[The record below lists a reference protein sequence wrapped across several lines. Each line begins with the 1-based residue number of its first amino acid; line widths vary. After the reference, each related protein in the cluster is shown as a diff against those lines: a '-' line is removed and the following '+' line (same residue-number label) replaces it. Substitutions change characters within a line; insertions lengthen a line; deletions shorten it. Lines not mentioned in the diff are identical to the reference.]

1 MTNINKVMNLA
12 IYHPSERVRK
22 KNEARFFRDILNI
35 KDDYELGKIA
45 YSFFEKVYDYKNH
58 DIHTIIP
65 EYRPRF
71 SYYIYKQRKSYLRLP
86 DSKKIRILNA
96 MLKYNE
102 CRYQYKIYKYTDY
115 IKQKGET
122 E

>member
-1 MTNINKVMNLA
+1 MTNINKVINLA
-12 IYHPSERVRK
+12 IYHPSERIRK

-35 KDDYELGKIA
+35 KDDLELGKTA
-45 YSFFEKVYDYKNH
+45 YSFFEKGYDYKNH

-71 SYYIYKQRKSYLRLP
+71 SYYVYKQRKSYLLLP
-86 DSKKIRILNA
+86 DSKKLRILNA